1 MYNLLSS
8 NDRIG
13 LFDSDI
19 SVNSH
24 RAGLLPW
31 ESILELIT
39 IHYCRLQFKKYISG
53 TKKQSRMY
61 ISAYVSLM
69 VPSDSFPVCTRRC
82 GSGFRNMRE
91 YGLEIGAPY
100 TL

>member
-8 NDRIG
+8 NDRRG

-31 ESILELIT
+31 ESILELVSIY
-39 IHYCRLQFKKYISG
+39 YCRLQFKKQIYIVG
-53 TKKQSRMY
+53 NEAEYEFRHRKTT
-61 ISAYVSLM
+61 AYVYKCLHFFDG
-69 VPSDSFPVCTRRC
+69 P
-82 GSGFRNMRE
+82 FRHVFSM
-91 YGLEIGAPY
+91 YSKIW
-100 TL
+100 